1 MSNLPRLALGALS
14 PALDPQP
21 LCWALIRLLSRT
33 GLRVQHFRSSATLSG
48 ISAPLAAAGRVSRHL
63 DSWLMTPRQTRQV
76 FAQKASSRDLALVEG
91 AFTPLSGAA
100 SSLATLCQWLGLPR
114 IGLVDAQLLDPCS
127 GYRPTNEVDALLID
141 RLEDARQF
149 FALQLRLERQSGKPV
164 LGGLPLRGEL
174 RQELA
179 QAQYYDRT
187 PGEALDRLA
196 DALEAWTQW
205 EAIVEL
211 AAQCGPL
218 VGCDASTAPG
228 DCAQRSGGLRIAL
241 AYDEAFHCYF
251 PDALDGLE
259 ASGAT
264 IVDFSPLRDEAL
276 PPQTDLVYLGCG
288 HPERFAA
295 GLSGNHCLIA
305 ALREHVRSGRPVYAE
320 GGGLPYI
327 SQALRTSEGAEWP
340 MAGLL
345 PVVARQVGGAS
356 SPSPIEAT
364 LIQDC
369 LLGTR
374 GSRLRGYRNSSWRVE
389 PTAALPCATTE
400 EQANSSL
407 FVAGPV
413 VGSLLH
419 LHFSLQPRVLGRLLR
434 AAACS

>member
-14 PALDPQP
+14 PGLDPQP

-48 ISAPLAAAGRVSRHL
+48 VSAALAAAGRVSRHL
-63 DSWLMTPRQTRQV
+63 DSWLMTPRAARQV
-76 FAQKASSRDLALVEG
+76 FAHRAASRDLALVEG
-91 AFTPLSGAA
+91 SFAPAGAA

-114 IGLVDAQLLDPCS
+114 IGLVDAQSLDPCS
-127 GYRPTNEVDALLID
+127 GYRPGQEVDALLID
-141 RLEDARQF
+141 RLDDARQL
-149 FALQLRLERQSGKPV
+149 FALQLRLEEQSGIPV
-164 LGGLPLRGEL
+164 LGGLPVRGEL

-179 QAQYYDRT
+179 RAQHYDRT

-218 VGCDASTAPG
+218 AGCDVAPAPP
-228 DCAQRSGGLRIAL
+228 DCTERARGLRIAL

-288 HPERFAA
+288 HPERYAA

-305 ALREHVRSGRPVYAE
+305 ALREHVRAGRPVYAE
-320 GGGLPYI
+320 GGGLAYVA
-327 SQALRTSEGAEWP
+327 QVLRTPDGAEWP
-340 MAGLL
+340 LAGLL
-345 PVVARQVGGAS
+345 PLVARPAG
-356 SPSPIEAT
+356 SPSGPAPTEVT
-364 LIQDC
+364 LAQDC
-369 LLGTR
+369 LLGPR
-374 GSRLRGYRNSSWRVE
+374 GARLRGYRNRAWRLE
-389 PTAALPCATTE
+389 PTAALPAATTE
-400 EQANSSL
+400 EQADGSL

-434 AAACS
+434 AASAS